1 MVSEEEEEE
10 ECIECGGP
18 CNCCGQLEDDGFA
31 EEEEEEEEEEED
43 EIGLVTLHLL
53 IYFCL
58 PAAKMVKLY
67 CIFFFSSP
75 CHPARPA

>member
-1 MVSEEEEEE
+1 MVSEEEEE

-31 EEEEEEEEEEED
+31 EEEEEEEE